1 MDLAES
7 KSVRPAMTIRP
18 RTGRTMP
25 AIACTM
31 EVLPDPDRPK
41 SATIGASA
49 AKAPSNENV
58 PLRSAAS
65 SSIMV
70 GFGPGA
76 AHEALGEGERREGED
91 DREDA
96 KADHLRVLP
105 RHLRERIDRERE
117 RLRLAPGVPDD
128 RDGRAEFAQRAREG
142 EDRARDDAGPR
153 ERQRDREEDA

>member
-1 MDLAES
+1 MDFAES
-7 KSVRPAMTIRP
+7 KSVRPAMTICP

-41 SATIGASA
+41 RATIGASA

-58 PLRSAAS
+58 PRRSAAS
-65 SSIMV
+65 SSIMG
-70 GFGPGA
+70 GFRPAA
-76 AHEALGEGERREGED
+76 AHEPLGEGERREGKD

-117 RLRLAPGVPDD
+117 RLRFSGDVRYERD
-128 RDGRAEFAQRAREG
+128 RGAEFAQRAREG
-142 EDRARDDAGPR
+142 EDRARDDARP
-153 ERQRDREEDA
+153 